1 MQDWV
6 GVAAAA
12 QVGGWVV
19 YPLTLLAVLAIAIV
33 LDRAYVF
40 VRFASQPAV
49 GPESG
54 SNTLPEQH
62 AFRRLDAAVI
72 APTGT
77 PLWLLE
83 ARAQSFATRI
93 ERDMSRGFWVLET
106 IVTAAPLLGL
116 LGTIVGM
123 MHSFQLFGG
132 NGPVNPGGVTGGV
145 AQSLVATAIGL
156 VVALFA
162 LFAFNYF
169 SRRLERLIDDLEA
182 HANERLSEIRLKA
195 ESAHA
200 MPGGTQ

>member
-1 MQDWV
+1 MQDWA
-6 GVAAAA
+6 GITAAA

-19 YPLTLLAVLAIAIV
+19 YPLTLLAVLAIAIAI
-33 LDRAYVF
+33 DRAYMF
-40 VRFASQPAV
+40 VRFASQPGADA
-49 GPESG
+49 GTH
-54 SNTLPEQH
+54 TLPAQH
-62 AFRRLDAAVI
+62 AFKRLDETVI
-72 APTGT
+72 APAGT
-77 PLWLLE
+77 PLWLVE
-83 ARAQSFATRI
+83 ARAQSIATRI

-132 NGPVNPGGVTGGV
+132 NGLVNPGGVTGGV

-169 SRRLERLIDDLEA
+169 SRRLERLIDDLEV
-182 HANERLSEIRLKA
+182 HANERLNEIRLKA
-195 ESAHA
+195 ESAGA
-200 MPGGTQ
+200 IDGATR